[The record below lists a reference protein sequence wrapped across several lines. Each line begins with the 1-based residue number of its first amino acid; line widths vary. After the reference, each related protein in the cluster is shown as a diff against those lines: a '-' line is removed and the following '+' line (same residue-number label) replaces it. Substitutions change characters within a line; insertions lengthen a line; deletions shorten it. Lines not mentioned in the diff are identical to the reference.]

1 MKRMILFALTL
12 VVTLAACTGKA
23 PEPQTL
29 RIAVLPILDALPMY
43 VAEDQGFFAQ
53 NGVQVEFVPVASA
66 PERDQLMQS
75 GQVDGMINEL
85 VSTLY
90 YNQQETRILVVRF
103 ARVATEEYPLFRILA
118 AKDSGIQSVENLRNV
133 PIGISEGT
141 VIEYTT
147 DRLLAKAGLQPE
159 EIAKVA
165 VPKIPDRL
173 ALLNSGELQAANLP
187 DPVASLAIQNGATVV
202 IDDTIYPEISHSVI
216 SFRKEVVDEQ
226 PQAIR
231 GFLAAIEEAVK
242 AINADKDRWSDLL
255 TELKL
260 VPPPLLGSY
269 VIPDFPL
276 ASVPV
281 EAQFADA
288 LSWAREKGLITGDL
302 EYTDSVTPAY
312 LP

>member
-1 MKRMILFALTL
+1 
-12 VVTLAACTGKA
+12 
-23 PEPQTL
+23 
-29 RIAVLPILDALPMY
+29 
-43 VAEDQGFFAQ
+43 
-53 NGVQVEFVPVASA
+53 
-66 PERDQLMQS
+66 MQS
-75 GQVDGMINEL
+75 GQVDGMIKEL

-118 AKDSGIQSVENLRNV
+118 AKDSGIQSVEDLRNV

-159 EIAKVA
+159 GIAKVA

-202 IDDTIYPEISHSVI
+202 VDDTIYPEISHSVI
-216 SFRKEVVDEQ
+216 SFRKEVVDEH
-226 PQAIR
+226 PEAISS
-231 GFLAAIEEAVK
+231 FLAAIEEAVK

-260 VPPPLLGSY
+260 IPPPLLGSY

-288 LSWAREKGLITGDL
+288 LSWAREKGLITGDPA
-302 EYTDSVTPAY
+302 YADSVTPAY